1 MKPKN
6 TPSLQLRNSTNRS
19 PWRRGVF
26 LLSLAIVCVGLSPA
40 AHAVSPPPDGGYPGG
55 NTAEGNS
62 ALRDLTTGR
71 FNTAVGLFSL
81 TLNTGGNSNTGVGA
95 SALRNNTSGNENTA
109 LGTDALRTNT
119 TGESNTATGFQ
130 ALMKNT
136 AGAVNTANGSKALQ
150 DNTTG
155 TGNTAVGSGALSSNT
170 RGISNTAIGADAL
183 AQNPIAEENT
193 AIGASALSSNT
204 TGNLNMAVG
213 TFALFDNVDGS
224 DNNAV
229 GDSALLSN
237 VSGTFNNAH
246 GRSALSANDGSENNA
261 FGDLAMENNVS
272 GVSNTAIGDDAL
284 RFNVDGSG
292 NVAVGDEAGTGLGA
306 SVNNCIAI
314 GAPGEGPF
322 ATFDNTCF
330 IGSIFGEAVSDPA
343 TQVPVYVDQFNVV
356 GVFNTSSRKLKHD
369 IQPMDKTS
377 ETLYRLKPVT
387 FRFNS
392 DWKGTK
398 QYGLIAEEVAEVDP
412 QLVVHSKNGEVTAVH
427 YEQIN
432 NMLLNEFLKEHKKV
446 EELKSDF
453 QATVAKQQKE
463 IQTLTARLEEQAAQI
478 QKVSVQLA
486 TASPSRGGLEASK
499 LATGRIRS
507 GGPAPQMVNNP

>member
-1 MKPKN
+1 MKNRN
-6 TPSLQLRNSTNRS
+6 TILVTALSALACFAFSPQMRAACDSPDPGCPGANLAEGYLSLQSLTTGIYNTGIGTYS
-19 PWRRGVF
+19 
-26 LLSLAIVCVGLSPA
+26 LLSLTDASLDTAVGAGALFS
-40 AHAVSPPPDGGYPGG
+40 DNGG
-55 NTAEGNS
+55 T
-62 ALRDLTTGR
+62 
-71 FNTAVGLFSL
+71 NTAVG
-81 TLNTGGNSNTGVGA
+81 
-95 SALRNNTSGNENTA
+95 
-109 LGTDALRTNT
+109 
-119 TGESNTATGFQ
+119 
-130 ALMKNT
+130 
-136 AGAVNTANGSKALQ
+136 AGALF
-150 DNTTG
+150 
-155 TGNTAVGSGALSSNT
+155 
-170 RGISNTAIGADAL
+170 
-183 AQNPIAEENT
+183 
-193 AIGASALSSNT
+193 SNT
-204 TGNLNMAVG
+204 TGG
-213 TFALFDNVDGS
+213 

-229 GDSALLSN
+229 GAFALFS
-237 VSGTFNNAH
+237 SSTAFFNNAH
-246 GRSALSANDGSENNA
+246 GHSALLNNIDGGENNA
-261 FGDLAMENNVS
+261 FGDLAMESNTS
-272 GVSNTAIGDDAL
+272 GEANTAIGDDAL

-314 GAPGEGPF
+314 NVPGAGPF
-322 ATFDNTCF
+322 AVLDNTCF
-330 IGSIFGEAVSDPA
+330 IGSIFDQPVSDVGTQEAVF
-343 TQVPVYVDQFNVV
+343 VDQFNVV
-356 GVFNTSSRKLKHD
+356 GITASSRRFKHD
-369 IQPMDKTS
+369 IQPMDKAS

-486 TASPSRGGLEASK
+486 AASPSGGGLEASK
-499 LATGRIRS
+499 
-507 GGPAPQMVNNP
+507 PAPQVVNNP